1 MRRHLNS
8 KRGCPQLHMLV
19 EMNAVAELPDVTKTS
34 YNKFFYQK
42 VVETFLGKGRMNL
55 EGSLTDV
62 TTDTAHAKIRRWKD
76 YATCIGELM
85 NYDLIDPRPELHAY
99 MFDESCGQN
108 NIEAAVKL
116 LTCTF
121 GPKLKMFYFT
131 YLDNAVQIRNYDTDD
146 VVYEYQIAR

>member
-1 MRRHLNS
+1 
-8 KRGCPQLHMLV
+8 MLV

-85 NYDLIDPRPELHAY
+85 YYNLIAPRRELHAY
-99 MFDESCGQN
+99 MFDESCGEET
-108 NIEAAVKL
+108 IDDAVTGLTGVIGPQLKL
-116 LTCTF
+116 F
-121 GPKLKMFYFT
+121 SFMH
-131 YLDNAVQIRNYDTDD
+131 LDNAVHIVNYITGD
-146 VVYEYQIAR
+146 VVFEYQIPN